1 MAPQFSSEPQ
11 ELSQLDKTT
20 REVAKAVSQL
30 RDLISHAVKPLPTGT
45 GDGTDL
51 DSNDYHTDPAEAA
64 AAILSDFSHMG
75 ITDYET
81 LFAVLKDQIS
91 GEMVDDKSYFMESLI
106 RTAAKLPDSSQLGT
120 KLTEGFLTQ
129 LWNDLEHPPQS
140 YLGQDFKYRQPD
152 GSYNSL
158 KHPKLGA
165 AGMPYART
173 VPPKTAQPVAL
184 PDPGV
189 VFDSVLSRKV
199 SEEHPN
205 KISSVLFYLASI
217 IIHDLFRTDHQDF
230 SKSNTSSYL
239 DLSPLYGSNWDEQ
252 RGMRTFRDGKLK
264 PDCFAEKR
272 LLTFPP
278 GVGVLLI
285 MFNRFHN
292 YVVEQLALI
301 NEGGRFN
308 KPVEGRTGPHA
319 QTWEKYDDD
328 LFQTGRLITCGLYIN
343 IVLLDYVRT
352 ILNLQKTDSSWALNP
367 RMDIKGVETA
377 TGNQV
382 SAEFNLV
389 YRWHSAISDRDE
401 KWTEDLWKELFPDL
415 DPKKAGMHEF
425 LQRLSKLE
433 KLTPEDPL
441 KRKFHNL
448 TRKDDGTLDDDEL
461 VKIMTESIEDC
472 ANSFGAQ
479 RVPAVMRAIEVL
491 GIQQARAWNVA
502 TLNELRKYFNLT
514 PHRTF
519 EDINSN
525 PHVADQ
531 LRRLYD
537 HPDYVEMYPGL
548 VVEEAKL
555 PMVPGAGLTPSYTV
569 SRAVLSDA
577 VALVRGDRF
586 YTTDYHPKQLTNW
599 GYALVDSDKAIDHGA
614 VLFKLFL
621 RAFPNHIEPNSVYA
635 HYPMTVPSEMERC
648 LKDLGT
654 AHKYSFKRPERIGMP
669 NLVFTYKTAEQVLSD
684 KEAFH
689 VTWGPAMEFLMG
701 KPAKNF
707 MLAGD
712 GYENLESRKM
722 MSKALYVSDWV
733 KEVKTYYLQKSRE
746 LLKEKSYKLGD
757 SLNQVDIIRDVGNMV
772 HVHFAADL
780 FSLPLKTK
788 EHPYGVFTEHELYL
802 ILAGVF
808 IVVFFDLDPGS
819 SFPLREKAHDATQKL
834 SQLVQLKVQE
844 IKAGGG
850 ILSSAMAK
858 LFPPAETNPLSS
870 FGVHMIKR
878 LLAANPDLSVP
889 ELVNAH
895 IMGTVGGMA
904 PNQGQ
909 LFAQT
914 LEFFLHTAEGQK
926 HLPYMR
932 TLANAPDDDDDAFNT
947 LMHYFLEGS
956 RLGGETGVFRYAT
969 RAIELLDGDRK
980 LSLRPGDKIM
990 VHLRAVSRDPTVFPD
1005 PDTVRVDRPL
1015 DAYIHLGAGPHRC
1028 LGLPM
1033 TRVALTALLKTVLR
1047 ECGAGLRPAAGLQ
1060 GVVRKVETVLD
1071 PSGTLERPEV
1081 RYHKYLTEMND
1092 SFFPFPT
1099 AMKINWDDVDQS
1111 PSTSLNGNG
1120 SGNGVTHANG
1130 SSGSTTTT
1138 TTTHDDANQQQASS
1152 SDSSHPIA
1160 ERDPLNG

>member
-1 MAPQFSSEPQ
+1 MAPQFSSEPEQ
-11 ELSQLDKTT
+11 LSQLDKTT
-20 REVAKAVSQL
+20 REVAKAVSQFK
-30 RDLISHAVKPLPTGT
+30 DLISHAVKPLPTGT

-51 DSNDYHTDPAEAA
+51 DPNDYHTDAAEAA
-64 AAILSDFSHMG
+64 EGVVSDLSHLG

-81 LFAVLKDQIS
+81 LFDVLKDQIT
-91 GEMVDDKSYFMESLI
+91 GEMINDKTYFMEGLI
-106 RTAAKLPDSSQLGT
+106 RTAAKLPDSSKMGT

-165 AGMPYART
+165 AGMSYART
-173 VPPKTAQPVAL
+173 VQPKTPQPVAL
-184 PDPGV
+184 PDAGV
-189 VFDSVLSRKV
+189 VFDSIMSRKV

-252 RGMRTFRDGKLK
+252 KTMRTFKDGKLK

-272 LLTFPP
+272 LLMFPP

-328 LFQTGRLITCGLYIN
+328 LFQTARLITCGLYIN
-343 IVLLDYVRT
+343 IILLDYVRT
-352 ILNLQKTDSSWALNP
+352 ILNLQKTNSNWALNP

-389 YRWHSAISDRDE
+389 YRWHSAISEKDE
-401 KWTEDLWKELFPDL
+401 KWTEDLWKEMFPDL
-415 DPKKAGMHEF
+415 DPKKVGMHEF

-433 KLTPEDPL
+433 KMTPEDPL
-441 KRKFHNL
+441 KRKFHHL
-448 TRKDDGTLDDDEL
+448 ERKKDGTLDDDAL
-461 VKIMTESIEDC
+461 VKIITESIEDC

-502 TLNELRKYFNLT
+502 TLNEFRKYFNLT

-519 EDINSN
+519 EDINSD

-537 HPDYVEMYPGL
+537 HPDHVEMYPGL
-548 VVEEAKL
+548 VAEEAKL
-555 PMVPGAGLTPSYTV
+555 PMTPGAGLTPSYTV

-599 GYALVDSDKAIDHGA
+599 GYALVESDKTIDHGA
-614 VLFKLFL
+614 VFFKLFM
-621 RAFPNHIEPNSVYA
+621 RAFPNHFEPNSVYA

-654 AHKYSFKRPERIGMP
+654 ASKYSFKKPALIGMP
-669 NLVFTYKTAEQVLSD
+669 QLVFTYKTAEQVLSD
-684 KEAFH
+684 KETFH

-712 GYENLESRKM
+712 GYENAESRRM
-722 MSKALYVSDWV
+722 MSSALYVSDWM
-733 KEVKTYYLQKSRE
+733 KEVKAYYLQKSSE
-746 LLKEKSYKLGD
+746 ILKEKSYKLGD
-757 SLNQVDIIRDVGNMV
+757 LNQVDIIRDVGNLV

-788 EHPYGVFTEHELYL
+788 QHPHGIFTEHELYL
-802 ILAGVF
+802 VLAGVF
-808 IVVFFDLDPGS
+808 TVVFFDLDPGS

-834 SQLVQLKVQE
+834 GQLAQLKVQE
-844 IKAGGG
+844 IKSGGG
-850 ILSSAMAK
+850 ILSAAMAL
-858 LFPPAETNPLSS
+858 LFPPAKTNPLHSY
-870 FGVHMIKR
+870 GTHLIQR
-878 LLAANPDLSVP
+878 LLAANPDMSVHD
-889 ELVNAH
+889 LVWGH
-895 IMGTVGGMA
+895 IMGTAGGMA

-914 LEFFLHTAEGQK
+914 LEFFLHTPEGRR
-926 HLPYMR
+926 HLPTMR
-932 TLANAPDDDDDAFNT
+932 QLAAAPDDDDDAFDT
-947 LMHYFLEGS
+947 LMHYLLEGS

-969 RAIELLDGDRK
+969 RDVQLVDGSRTLSLKKGDR
-980 LSLRPGDKIM
+980 LM
-990 VHLRAVSRDPTVFPD
+990 VHLRAVSRDASVFPD
-1005 PDTVRVDRPL
+1005 PDAVRLDRPL
-1015 DAYIHLGAGPHRC
+1015 ESYIHLGAGPHRC

-1047 ECGAGLRPAAGLQ
+1047 ECGNGLRPAAGLQ
-1060 GVVRKVETVLD
+1060 GVVRKVEQVLD
-1071 PSGTLERPEV
+1071 PTGKLERPEV

-1099 AMKINWDDVDQS
+1099 AMKINWDDLDAA
-1111 PSTSLNGNG
+1111 PALNGNG
-1120 SGNGVTHANG
+1120 IMHTNG
-1130 SSGSTTTT
+1130 SSNSN
-1138 TTTHDDANQQQASS
+1138 DQYEASS
-1152 SDSSHPIA
+1152 SGQPISA
-1160 ERDPLNG
+1160 RDPLNG